1 MEKMLS
7 VDGYGDKADV
17 FRLILET
24 EGYQAKAVDIG
35 TKVIKESEEYRSK
48 LITH

>member
-7 VDGYGDKADV
+7 VDDYGDKADV

-35 TKVIKESEEYRSK
+35 IKVIKESEEYRSK

>member
-1 MEKMLS
+1 MNSPQNYSINMEKMLIA
-7 VDGYGDKADV
+7 DDYLDKAHV

-35 TKVIKESEEYRSK
+35 IKVIK
-48 LITH
+48 